1 MAQPPEQA
9 RFNTG
14 CLNQSTGMML
24 GSMQETEPIRQTRVT
39 CAPGLSPYVKA
50 ELESLGFEVLSMDRT
65 GVEVN
70 ASTPDAMKLNLHL
83 RTAFHVLQRFADIR
97 CKDADELYSEATRL
111 PWERVIKPDG
121 YISIVS
127 TVRNETINNS
137 MFPNMRLKDAI
148 VDRISKLTGQRPD
161 SGSGIEKAVINLH
174 WVDDKARIYL
184 NLSGRKLSDRGYRRI
199 PCKAPM
205 RETIAA
211 AVLQEMQYDGTRPLV
226 VPMCGSGTIGI
237 EAALMAQDRA
247 PGLLRGNFAFM
258 HLLNPDLEEW
268 GLQRLA
274 AKKVATKNE
283 IAPIILSDIDPEC
296 VDAARKNAVTAGVEQ
311 LIDFHVCDFAETP
324 LPEMTGDIILHGEY
338 GIRLCDDS
346 LIETYSRIGDYLK
359 QQCAGWDGYVFTS
372 GKPLMGA
379 VGLKVAKRTPFFNAE
394 FDCRLLRYELY
405 AGSREVHS

>member
-1 MAQPPEQA
+1 
-9 RFNTG
+9 
-14 CLNQSTGMML
+14 MMYD
-24 GSMQETEPIRQTRVT
+24 SMQETVPTRKTRVT
-39 CAPGLSPYVKA
+39 CAPGLAPYVKA
-50 ELESLGFEVLSMDRT
+50 ELESLGFEILSMDRT
-65 GVEVN
+65 GVEIN
-70 ASTPDAMKLNLHL
+70 ATTADAMKLNLHL
-83 RTAFHVLQRFADIR
+83 RTAFHVLQRFADIH
-97 CKDADELYSEATRL
+97 CKDADELYSESTRL
-111 PWERVIKPDG
+111 PWDRVIKPDG

-127 TVRNETINNS
+127 TVRNESINNS

-148 VDRISKLTGQRPD
+148 VDKLSKETGRRPD
-161 SGSGIEKAVINLH
+161 SGSSVEQAVINLH

-211 AVLQEMQYDGTRPLV
+211 AVLQEMQYDGSRPLV

-237 EAALMAQDRA
+237 EAALMAQNRA

-268 GLQRLA
+268 GKQRLA
-274 AKKVATKNE
+274 AKKTATKNE
-283 IAPIILSDIDPEC
+283 LAPIVMSDNDPEC
-296 VDAARKNAVTAGVEQ
+296 VEAARKNAVTAGVEH

-324 LPEMTGDIILHGEY
+324 LPEETGDIILHGEY
-338 GIRLCDDS
+338 GKRLGDDS

-372 GKPLMGA
+372 GKPLMSA

-405 AGSREVHS
+405 VGSREVST

>member
-1 MAQPPEQA
+1 
-9 RFNTG
+9 
-14 CLNQSTGMML
+14 MMYD
-24 GSMQETEPIRQTRVT
+24 SMQETVPTRKTRVT
-39 CAPGLSPYVKA
+39 CAPGLAPYVKA
-50 ELESLGFEVLSMDRT
+50 ELESLGFEILSMDRT
-65 GVEVN
+65 GVEIN
-70 ASTPDAMKLNLHL
+70 ATTADAMKLNLHL
-83 RTAFHVLQRFADIR
+83 RTAFHVLQRFADIH
-97 CKDADELYSEATRL
+97 CKDADELYSESTRL
-111 PWERVIKPDG
+111 PWDRVIKPDG

-127 TVRNETINNS
+127 TVRNESINNS

-148 VDRISKLTGQRPD
+148 VDKLSKETGRRPD
-161 SGSGIEKAVINLH
+161 SGSSVEQAVINLH

-211 AVLQEMQYDGTRPLV
+211 AVLQEMQYDGSRPLV

-237 EAALMAQDRA
+237 EAALMAQNRA

-268 GLQRLA
+268 GKQRLA
-274 AKKVATKNE
+274 AKKIATKNE
-283 IAPIILSDIDPEC
+283 LAPIVMSDNDPEC
-296 VDAARKNAVTAGVEQ
+296 VEAARKNAVTAGVEH

-324 LPEMTGDIILHGEY
+324 LPEETGDIILHGEY
-338 GIRLCDDS
+338 GKRLGDDS

-372 GKPLMGA
+372 GKPLMSA

-405 AGSREVHS
+405 VGSREVST